1 MIRRPG
7 THDDISMS
15 DPATVS
21 KLVAKH
27 RHEVLAYLYS
37 ALPDYHAVE
46 DVFQDVCL
54 VAVQKAAD
62 FQDGTNFAAWART
75 IARNKLREQLR
86 KRTGVLLD
94 EAFFEGLDRAFE
106 EARTALDPDPRKE
119 ALRRCLSEL
128 QEGARQIVSLRY
140 GEGLDPATIADRMGR
155 SRAAVNSLLQRI
167 REILRECVER
177 RLGTVRG

>member
-1 MIRRPG
+1 
-7 THDDISMS
+7 MS

-21 KLVAKH
+21 KLVVKH
-27 RHEVLAYLYS
+27 RHEVIAYLYS

-46 DVFQDVCL
+46 DVFQEVCL

-86 KRTGVLLD
+86 KRAGVLLD
-94 EAFFEGLDRAFE
+94 DAFFESLDRAFE
-106 EARTALDPDPRKE
+106 EARATLDPDPRKE
-119 ALRRCLSEL
+119 ALRQCLSEL

-140 GEGLDPATIADRMGR
+140 AEGLDPAAIADRMGR
-155 SRAAVNSLLQRI
+155 SRASVNSLLQRI
-167 REILRECVER
+167 REILKECVRR
-177 RLGTVRG
+177 RLGGVPG

>member
-1 MIRRPG
+1 
-7 THDDISMS
+7 MS

-21 KLVAKH
+21 RLVLKH

-46 DVFQDVCL
+46 DAFQEVCL
-54 VAVQKAAD
+54 VAVQKAAE

-75 IARNKLREQLR
+75 IARHKLREALR
-86 KRTGVLLD
+86 KRTGVLFD
-94 EAFFEGLDRAFE
+94 DSFFDGLDRAFD
-106 EARTALDPDPRKE
+106 EARAALDPDPRKE
-119 ALRRCLSEL
+119 ALRLCLAEL

-140 GEGLDPATIADRMGR
+140 DEGLDPAAIADRMGR

-167 REILRECVER
+167 REILKECVER
-177 RLGTVRG
+177 RLRPVGG

>member
-1 MIRRPG
+1 
-7 THDDISMS
+7 MS

-21 KLVAKH
+21 ALVAKH

-46 DVFQDVCL
+46 DVFQEVCL
-54 VAVQKAAD
+54 VAVRKAAE

-94 EAFFEGLDRAFE
+94 DAFFESLDQAFD
-106 EARTALDPDPRKE
+106 EARAALDPDPRKE
-119 ALRRCLSEL
+119 ALRHCLSEL
-128 QEGARQIVSLRY
+128 QKGSRQLVSLRY
-140 GEGLDPATIADRMGR
+140 DEGLDPSAIADRMGR
-155 SRAAVNSLLQRI
+155 SRASVNSLLQRI
-167 REILRECVER
+167 RELLRQCVDR
-177 RLGTVRG
+177 RLHLVRG

>member
-1 MIRRPG
+1 
-7 THDDISMS
+7 MS
-15 DPATVS
+15 DPATVAG
-21 KLVAKH
+21 LLAKH

-46 DVFQDVCL
+46 DIFQEVCL
-54 VAVQKAAD
+54 VGVQKAAD

-86 KRTGVLLD
+86 KRSGVLLD
-94 EAFFEGLDRAFE
+94 DAFFDSLDRAFE
-106 EARTALDPDPRKE
+106 EARAAVDFDPRKE
-119 ALRRCLSEL
+119 MLRQCLSEL
-128 QEGARQIVSLRY
+128 QAAARQIVSLRY
-140 GEGLDPATIADRMGR
+140 DEGLDPAAIASRMGR

-177 RLGTVRG
+177 RLSTVRG